1 MKLTFKSPEIVVRA
15 VKAGLTVYW
24 RNTGYRVTEGMQIV
38 HHSGSSEGAHWPPH
52 DMSKIFAYVSQDT
65 EDFLTTLLF
74 CNEPEDWDEDE
85 DEPPFNA
92 DMHNRTIYDFAPEF
106 VAAVEAFI
114 SGFRET
120 LGNTDL
126 DMLSRSFGGN
136 VFLSL
141 SGHGAGFW
149 DDSHPWGGWSTTFSL
164 HTAGT
169 DTASSNSTSPMMSP
183 ACWTCL
189 LSHQPGKN
197 TETKHS
203 NYYDASI
210 QQL

>member
-149 DDSHPWGGWSTTFSL
+149 DDSHPMGRVVHDLLVAYSGDGYRFEQLYVSNDESGLLDMSFIPSAREEYRNKTFK
-164 HTAGT
+164 
-169 DTASSNSTSPMMSP
+169 
-183 ACWTCL
+183 L
-189 LSHQPGKN
+189 L
-197 TETKHS
+197 
-203 NYYDASI
+203 
-210 QQL
+210 